1 MCPHFIGNPHI
12 YPQFGAIYEQLE
24 FSNVSLPHLQVFLIG
39 SKQGGQLPKWH
50 FNGHLWPHA

>member
-39 SKQGGQLPKWH
+39 SKQGGQLPK
-50 FNGHLWPHA
+50 